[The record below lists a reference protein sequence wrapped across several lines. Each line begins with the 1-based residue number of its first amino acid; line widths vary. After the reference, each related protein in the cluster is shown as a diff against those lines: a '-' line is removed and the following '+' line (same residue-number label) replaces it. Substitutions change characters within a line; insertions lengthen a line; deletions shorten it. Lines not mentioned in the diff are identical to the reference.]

1 MESSKARISQL
12 EVRGQSVSKLL
23 ESLGKFGATITAD
36 KFESGAYIVQFNFE
50 EEIKTTLR
58 ILFHD
63 TTGSDLVITNMTTL
77 PDEAKGRG
85 FGRNAIQNILQWT
98 RINNFNEVRATQVQ
112 AESEEFWVKNGF
124 IKDKEPNLSNDFIC
138 HFENK

>member
-1 MESSKARISQL
+1 MENFVTRTNQS
-12 EVRGQSVSKLL
+12 EVSGQSVEKLL
-23 ESLGKFGATITAD
+23 ESLEKFGATITAD

-77 PDEAKGRG
+77 PDEAKGKG
-85 FGRNAIQNILQWT
+85 LGSSSVQNILEWA
-98 RINNFNEVRATQVQ
+98 RSNNFNEVRATQVQ
-112 AESEEFWVKNGF
+112 TESEGFWVKNGF
-124 IKDKEPNLSNDFIC
+124 IKDEEYNLTNDYVY
-138 HFENK
+138 HFYNK

>member
-1 MESSKARISQL
+1 MENFETRTNQS

-23 ESLGKFGATITAD
+23 ESLEKFGATITVD
-36 KFESGAYIVQFNFE
+36 KFESDAYIVQFNFE
-50 EEIKTTLR
+50 DEIKTTLR

-63 TTGSDLVITNMTTL
+63 TTGSDLVITKMTTL
-77 PDEAKGRG
+77 PDEAKSRG
-85 FGRNAIQNILQWT
+85 FGSNSIQNILQWT

-112 AESEEFWVKNGF
+112 TESEEFWVKNGF

-138 HFENK
+138 HFEK